1 MSATDIP
8 QPLPLGA
15 SEAQVMER
23 WAWFDKNLYAT
34 AFGRELYEPYQ
45 MFFYDHK
52 MTMYRIASRAFNER
66 N

>member
-1 MSATDIP
+1 
-8 QPLPLGA
+8 
-15 SEAQVMER
+15 MER